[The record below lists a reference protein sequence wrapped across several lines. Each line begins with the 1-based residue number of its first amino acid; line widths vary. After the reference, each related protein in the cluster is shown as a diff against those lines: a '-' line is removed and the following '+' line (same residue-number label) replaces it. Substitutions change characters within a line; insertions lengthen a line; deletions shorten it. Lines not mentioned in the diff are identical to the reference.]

1 MPKLVL
7 AFVFIDFVLLLH
19 SPMNKPDFNNPQ
31 SPHRK
36 PETEIETE
44 TETETGYKHTPKF
57 VGND

>member
-1 MPKLVL
+1 
-7 AFVFIDFVLLLH
+7 
-19 SPMNKPDFNNPQ
+19 MNKPDFNNPQ